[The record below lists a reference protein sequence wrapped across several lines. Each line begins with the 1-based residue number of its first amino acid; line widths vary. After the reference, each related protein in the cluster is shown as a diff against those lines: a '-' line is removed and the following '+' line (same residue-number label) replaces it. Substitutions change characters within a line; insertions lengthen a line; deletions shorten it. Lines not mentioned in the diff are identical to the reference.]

1 MCLKN
6 IQLKKKD
13 NIVELNFEE
22 NNSENYFCM
31 FVNEQY
37 NYNILSN
44 VIKFEK

>member
-1 MCLKN
+1 MFLKN

-13 NIVELNFEE
+13 NIIELNFDG
-22 NNSENYFCM
+22 NNSENYFYM